1 MAQFALDP
9 MSVSSE
15 VLKKWQR
22 AIDVLASVVEVP
34 VAMVMRLN
42 GPDLEVLVSS
52 HSEGNPYAA
61 GHKEILSGSGL
72 FCEEVVETKQKLA
85 VPNALADEKWSSN
98 TYLEFGL
105 VAYLGYPLFLPD
117 GQVFGTIC
125 VLDREEKQFKEQF
138 QNLIL
143 EIKGLLEAHLLL
155 IELNTRLYRSLEE
168 ISSVSHELHK
178 TAKTDHLTG
187 LLNRHSFAE
196 ALEVEV
202 SRGKRYGTD
211 TCLVLSD
218 VDQFKQVNDQLGH
231 NAGDQALIE
240 VAQIVRD
247 RLRKHDLAWRWG
259 GDEFLLLLPQT
270 TLDGASIVA
279 EDIRRLIEEMP
290 FEWRGTA
297 HPLTI
302 SVGLVALGQG
312 EDVVDCLERCDRMLY
327 KAKRMGRNAVKWE

>member
-1 MAQFALDP
+1 MAQVVSDP

-22 AIDVLASVVEVP
+22 AMDVLSSVVESP

-52 HSEGNPYAA
+52 HGEGNPYPA
-61 GHKEILSGSGL
+61 GHKENLEGSG
-72 FCEEVVETKQKLA
+72 FYCAEVIETRAKLE
-85 VPNALADEKWSSN
+85 VPNAMEEEKWRSN
-98 TYLEFGL
+98 SHIQHGL
-105 VAYLGYPLFLPD
+105 VSYLGYPLFLPD
-117 GQVFGTIC
+117 GDVFGTIC
-125 VLDREEKQFKEQF
+125 VLDRKKRHHRDALQT
-138 QNLIL
+138 LII

-155 IELNTRLYRSLEE
+155 IDLNTRLYRSLEE
-168 ISSVSHELHK
+168 ISSFSHELHK

-202 SRGKRYGTD
+202 SRSKRHD
-211 TCLVLSD
+211 SETCLVLCD
-218 VDQFKQVNDQLGH
+218 VDRFKLVNDRLGH

-240 VAQIVRD
+240 VAQVVRD

-259 GDEFLLLLPQT
+259 GDEFLLMLPET
-270 TLDGASIVA
+270 GIDGAAIVA
-279 EDIRRLIEEMP
+279 EDIRRLVQERP
-290 FEWRGTA
+290 FEWRGTP

-302 SVGLVALGQG
+302 SLGLVALRQG
-312 EDVVDCLERCDRMLY
+312 EDVVEALERCDRMLY
-327 KAKRMGRNAVKWE
+327 LAKRHGRNAVKWE